1 MGRGVHENHIV
12 DDINFRASEVLTDG
26 QLVTYSSTAGF
37 VEAPDASGDRIAG
50 LLMEAV
56 VNRSVPGL
64 LPVTGDT
71 DTGTTLLPRNLNA
84 RQTYVSGVCR
94 LAVKGEIETDQVT
107 SGEVY
112 AAGQVLYSAGNG
124 RVSNVPQPGAII
136 VGRALGALS
145 STGYLRLFLD
155 IHNAG

>member
-12 DDINFRASEVLTDG
+12 DDINFRAAEVLTDG

-37 VEAPDASGDRIAG
+37 VEGPSASGDAIAG
-50 LLMEAV
+50 MLMEAV

-64 LPVTGDT
+64 LPVTGD

-84 RQTYVSGVCR
+84 RQTYVSGVVR
-94 LAVKGEIETDQVT
+94 LATKGEIETDQVT
-107 SGEVY
+107 SGETY
-112 AAGQVLYSAGNG
+112 AAGETLYSAGNG
-124 RVSNVPQPGAII
+124 RVSNVPQPGATI
-136 VGRALGALS
+136 VGRALGALNS
-145 STGYLRLFLD
+145 DGQLKLFLD

>member
-12 DDINFRASEVLTDG
+12 DDINFRAVEVLTDG
-26 QLVTYSSTAGF
+26 QLVTYSATAGF
-37 VEAPDASGDRIAG
+37 VSDPAASGNTIAG
-50 LLMEAV
+50 LLMEAI
-56 VNRSVPGL
+56 VNRSVPNL
-64 LPVTGDT
+64 LPVTGD

-107 SGEVY
+107 AGETY
-112 AAGQVLYSAGNG
+112 AAGDILYSAGNG
-124 RVSNVPQPGAII
+124 AISKVNQPGSVTI
-136 VGRALGALS
+136 GRALAALNS
-145 STGYLRLFLD
+145 DGQLRLFLD